1 MSYFGL
7 FSTEHFLSIGGYILF
22 YLFIL
27 FISQFFSKKGFAVV
41 ISCAVLIMKIAELV
55 IRNGVYGE
63 SIQQLIP
70 IHLCN
75 ITLMLCIITMI
86 FPSKSL
92 FQIIYYW
99 SIGAV
104 AAILFPDGRVAFP
117 NFVGISFFA
126 THFFILFTVVYQ
138 MISLGYR
145 PTFKG
150 FIGSFVCINIFAG
163 IVYKINEILGTN
175 YMYINYKPTFSS
187 PLDFFG
193 PWPHYIIIVEI
204 IYIVLG
210 LLLYFPFKK
219 RHFKYTNVY

>member
-1 MSYFGL
+1 MNHFGL
-7 FSTEHFLSIGGYILF
+7 FSTEHILSIGGYILL

-27 FISQFFSKKGFAVV
+27 FISQFFSKKSFTVV
-41 ISCAVLIMKIAELV
+41 VSCSILIMKIAELV

-63 SIQQLIP
+63 TIQQLIP

-75 ITLMLCIITMI
+75 ITLLLCIITMM
-86 FPSKSL
+86 FPSKSI

-99 SIGAV
+99 SIGAI
-104 AAILFPDGRVAFP
+104 AAILFPDSRVAFP
-117 NFVGISFFA
+117 NFVGISFFV

-138 MISLGYR
+138 MVSLGYR

-150 FIGSFVCINIFAG
+150 FLGSFVAINIFAG
-163 IVYKINEILGTN
+163 IVFKINEILGTN
-175 YMYINYKPTFSS
+175 YMYINYKPAFQS

-210 LLLYFPFKK
+210 LLCYLPFKK
-219 RHFKYTNVY
+219 RHFKYTNIY